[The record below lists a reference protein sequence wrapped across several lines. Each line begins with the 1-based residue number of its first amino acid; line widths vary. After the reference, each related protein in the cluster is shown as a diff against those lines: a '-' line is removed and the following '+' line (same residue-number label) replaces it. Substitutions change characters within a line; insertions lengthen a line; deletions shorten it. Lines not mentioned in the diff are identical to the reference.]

1 MRRSMRI
8 ADPASGIFPIGV
20 VADMIGTS
28 QKQLRVYEA
37 RGIIRPSR
45 SDGNRR
51 LYSQYDVE
59 LLTFI
64 HYLVSVE
71 RVNLAGVKFIL
82 GLLEKMPPEEKR
94 NLVLSIEDSIRQLS
108 IPQKAAFMVP
118 VADGGDDSL
127 LLPAGDGAAAVKKTV
142 TNDPGKGR
150 TTD

>member
-1 MRRSMRI
+1 MRI
-8 ADPASGIFPIGV
+8 ANPASGIFPIGV

-82 GLLEKMPPEEKR
+82 GLLEKLPPEEKR
-94 NLVLSIEDSIRQLS
+94 NLVLSIEDTISQLS

-127 LLPAGDGAAAVKKTV
+127 LLPAGDGEPAGEEAVID
-142 TNDPGKGR
+142 DPGKGR